1 MKIEKLNL
9 FGTLLI
15 IGGVNQ
21 DERGNLFKPFS
32 KNELAKYEIDMD
44 IKEVLHSTS
53 RMNVIRGMHFQLPP
67 YEQAKLVSVVKGK
80 ITDVLLDIRT
90 NSESYGK
97 FVSVELSGN
106 DGISL
111 YIPKG
116 IAHGFVSR
124 AEESTVLY
132 MVNGPYSPENESG
145 VRYDSFGFEW
155 EVDKPIISSRDL
167 AFPDLFQFRSQFRV

>member
-9 FGTLLI
+9 SGTLLI
-15 IGGVNQ
+15 TGGVNR

-32 KNELAKYEIDMD
+32 KNELAKHEVDMD

-80 ITDVLLDIRT
+80 ITDVLLDLRT

-97 FVSVELSGN
+97 FVSVELSEN

-132 MVNGPYSPENESG
+132 MVDGPYSPENEAG

-155 EVDKPIISSRDL
+155 EADRPIMSSRDL
-167 AFPDLFQFRSQFRV
+167 AFPELFQFRSQFRV